1 MQRNDT
7 CRQPSL
13 QHDGS
18 MVATGGDSPKR
29 ASLRFHF
36 PKIIII
42 NPHFLLFEEVDKI
55 RYNIDVNNW
64 MPQTGEVL
72 PDRTAPEQTKGY

>member
-1 MQRNDT
+1 M
-7 CRQPSL
+7 
-13 QHDGS
+13 
-18 MVATGGDSPKR
+18 
-29 ASLRFHF
+29 RFHF